1 MKTEPEI
8 VLNRGTERKSYV
20 KGMFNNIAHR
30 YDFLNHFL
38 SAGIDIFW
46 RKKAVR
52 KIKVNSDAH
61 VLDLAGG
68 TGDMAFEI
76 VRQKKCSV
84 TIADFA
90 RQMLV
95 LAGEK
100 VSAKSLKNRIKLV
113 NGDGEKLP
121 FRNNSFDAVTIAFGI
136 RNMGSME
143 AALEEMYRILK
154 SRGQAVILEFSLPVN
169 KFVRKMYLIYFLKL
183 LPLAGRFFS
192 KDKEAYS
199 YLPASVQDFPEIAEF
214 ESLMQDAGFSG
225 IESWKLMNGVAVIYK
240 GIKQAV

>member
-1 MKTEPEI
+1 MSEGPA
-8 VLNRGTERKSYV
+8 LSQGTKRKSYV

-46 RKKAVR
+46 RKKAVS
-52 KIKVNSDAH
+52 KIQINSEAH

-76 VRQKKCSV
+76 VRQKHCRV

-90 RQMLV
+90 QQMLV
-95 LAGEK
+95 LAKDK
-100 VSAKSLKNRIKLV
+100 VSAKSLQNKIKLV

-121 FRNNSFDAVTIAFGI
+121 FRDDSFDAVSIAFGI
-136 RNMGSME
+136 RNMGTLSN
-143 AALEEMYRILK
+143 ALEEMFRLLK
-154 SRGQAVILEFSLPVN
+154 SRGQAVILEFSLPAN
-169 KFVRKMYLIYFLKL
+169 ILIRKVYLFYFLKL
-183 LPLAGRFFS
+183 LPLTGRFFS

-199 YLPASVQDFPEIAEF
+199 YLPASVQNFPEIEEF

-240 GIKQAV
+240 GIKRAV